1 MFNNQTHQEFEDS
14 LAKMQADA
22 ARHYALTQNQVYRQF
37 WNRDPQ
43 AIIDSLN
50 SDFAKNLQRMMENT
64 TLGIAIN
71 AALAKAEYTDIH
83 GVKHY
88 TERCIVVMPDGYG
101 CDGTTFTYTPPT
113 PPTPQPP
120 AEEP

>member
-1 MFNNQTHQEFEDS
+1 MIDNETHRDFENA

-50 SDFAKNLQRMMENT
+50 SDFAKNLQRMTENT
-64 TLGIAIN
+64 TLGMAIN

-83 GVKHY
+83 GVRHY
-88 TERCIVVMPDGYG
+88 TERCIVVMPQGYAEN
-101 CDGTTFTYTPPT
+101 GTAFTYTAPIIPEPEPT
-113 PPTPQPP
+113 P
-120 AEEP
+120 EP

>member
-22 ARHYALTQNQVYRQF
+22 ARHYALTQNQVYHTF
-37 WNRDPQ
+37 WNREPQ
-43 AIIDSLN
+43 AIVDSLN
-50 SDFAKNLQRMMENT
+50 SDFTKKLEWMHENT
-64 TLGIAIN
+64 ALGTAIN

-83 GVKHY
+83 GVRHY

-101 CDGTTFTYTPPT
+101 CDGTAFTYTAPIT
-113 PPTPQPP
+113 ETL
-120 AEEP
+120 EPLEND